1 MKPRKYKVTINNS
14 LDLRT
19 IKTSPKFR
27 RCFFVHQ
34 LFSLLFNKRFEN
46 FLYSKQ
52 GPQRI
57 GASHMCV
64 LGDLKNVLWLC
75 ILCTAIKTNMRT
87 SKRCP
92 HIESNQILFICLL
105 ALPIRT
111 QNQGNVAKVPV
122 KSKITQFLLKRKRT
136 K

>member
-1 MKPRKYKVTINNS
+1 
-14 LDLRT
+14 
-19 IKTSPKFR
+19 
-27 RCFFVHQ
+27 
-34 LFSLLFNKRFEN
+34 
-46 FLYSKQ
+46 
-52 GPQRI
+52 
-57 GASHMCV
+57 
-64 LGDLKNVLWLC
+64 
-75 ILCTAIKTNMRT
+75 MRT

-122 KSKITQFLLKRKRT
+122 NSKITQFLLKRKRT